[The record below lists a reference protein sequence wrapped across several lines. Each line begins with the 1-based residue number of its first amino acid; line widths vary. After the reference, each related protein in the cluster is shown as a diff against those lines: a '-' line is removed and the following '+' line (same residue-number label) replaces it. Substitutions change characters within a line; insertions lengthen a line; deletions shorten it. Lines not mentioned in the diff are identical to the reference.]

1 MADSESKS
9 EGQSDGAAMDP
20 SNRAAMDQSEDHL
33 EIVFYVHYNFYG
45 DKTVNLYPNHI
56 TKLLEPKFQEL
67 CTSNNIRSPDEINN
81 FYHMKYNPRL
91 KPARRIIYQ
100 DCTIFVPNFYNAGFN
115 WFTMYEECN
124 PHIKKLQ
131 LCQLTA
137 NGGLRFAYRV
147 EVTNDSDTYTC
158 PVTNNK
164 IPVPLFIKNPEEHK
178 QKLHVFWSD
187 TGVVQGNKLSQFR
200 KIDNNSWIPYNNA
213 ISKLIITA
221 FNENKNSIRI
231 TLGVIKMRII
241 FRYQGL
247 PIGTGVQK
255 IKHRLHFI
263 KVISVTDT
271 EYEAMCKSL
280 IHQNETILSTAIGDT
295 DTCCI
300 CTENLHGPCKVIKLP
315 CGHAIHGICIQSW
328 ASSNG
333 PTCPVC
339 RVRTDQGG
347 CDGSQHIHGRR

>member
-9 EGQSDGAAMDP
+9 EVLSHGAPMSSSVGAAMAQP
-20 SNRAAMDQSEDHL
+20 EESSKG
-33 EIVFYVHYNFYG
+33 VFYVNFNYYG

-56 TKLLEPKFQEL
+56 TELLEPKFQEL

-81 FYHMKYNPRL
+81 LYQMKYNPRL
-91 KPARRIIYQ
+91 KPVGRIIYQ
-100 DCTIFVPNFYNAGFN
+100 NCTIFVPNFYNAGFN

-137 NGGLRFAYRV
+137 NGGLRFAFRV

-158 PVTNNK
+158 PVTNNE
-164 IPVPLFIKNPEEHK
+164 IPIPLFIKNPDEHK
-178 QKLHVFWSD
+178 QKQHVFWSD
-187 TGVVQGNKLSQFR
+187 LGVRMGQKLEQFR
-200 KIDNNSWIPYNNA
+200 RIQNDQWSPYNND
-213 ISKLIITA
+213 ISRQIITA
-221 FNENKNSIRI
+221 FNENKDSITI
-231 TLGVIKMRII
+231 TLGVVSMEII

-247 PIGTGVQK
+247 PNSTGVQK
-255 IKHRLHFI
+255 IGHRLHFI
-263 KVISVTDT
+263 KVISVTDA
-271 EYEAMCKSL
+271 EYVEMSQSL
-280 IHQNETILSTAIGDT
+280 IHQNEAVLSTAIGDT

-300 CTENLHGPCKVIKLP
+300 CTENLHSPCKVIKLP
-315 CGHAIHGICIQSW
+315 CGHAIHGICMQSW

-339 RVRTDQGG
+339 RERTDQGG
-347 CDGSQHIHGRR
+347 CDGSQHIHGGR

>member
-1 MADSESKS
+1 MTDSESIS
-9 EGQSDGAAMDP
+9 EVLVHAAAMSSSVGAAIAEP
-20 SNRAAMDQSEDHL
+20 EESSN
-33 EIVFYVHYNFYG
+33 IVFYVNYNCYG

-56 TKLLEPKFQEL
+56 TELLEPKFQEL

-81 FYHMKYNPRL
+81 LYQMKYNPRL
-91 KPARRIIYQ
+91 KPVGRIIYQ

-137 NGGLRFAYRV
+137 NGGLRYVYRI
-147 EVTNDSDTYTC
+147 EVPIESDTYTC
-158 PVTNNK
+158 PVTNNE
-164 IPVPLFIKNPEEHK
+164 IPIPLFIKNPDEHK
-178 QKLHVFWSD
+178 QKQHVFWSH
-187 TGVVQGNKLSQFR
+187 TGVVQGNKLSQYR
-200 KIDNNSWIPYNNA
+200 KIDNDSWIPYNNS
-213 ISKLIITA
+213 ISKQIITA

-231 TLGVIKMRII
+231 TLGVINMRII

-247 PIGTGVQK
+247 PNGTGVQK
-255 IKHRLHFI
+255 IRHRLHFI

-271 EYEAMCKSL
+271 EYEEMCQSL
-280 IHQNETILSTAIGDT
+280 IHQNEAVLSTAIGDT

-300 CTENLHGPCKVIKLP
+300 CTEDLHGPCKVIKLH
-315 CGHAIHGICIQSW
+315 CGHAIHGICMQSW

-333 PTCPVC
+333 PTCPAC
-339 RVRTDQGG
+339 RERTDQGG
-347 CDGSQHIHGRR
+347 CDGSQHIHGGR